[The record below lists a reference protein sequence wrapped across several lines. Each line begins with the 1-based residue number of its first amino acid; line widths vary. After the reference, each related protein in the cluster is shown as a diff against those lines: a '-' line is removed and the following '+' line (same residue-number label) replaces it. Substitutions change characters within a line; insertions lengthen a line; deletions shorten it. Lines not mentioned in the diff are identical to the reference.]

1 MSQTKLWSK
10 GKAADTLVETYT
22 AGEDIFLDQKLIAYD
37 IYGTLAHVDMLNT
50 ISIIHDD
57 ELVAIKKELVSILEK
72 YHAGEYVLQPGDE
85 DVHTRIENDV
95 TAKLSEA
102 GGKIHTGRSRNDQV
116 LVDTRLFTK
125 DQLQI
130 IALQTSELASV
141 FQKFAKT
148 HEFTPMP
155 GYTHMQ
161 QAMLSSVGAWAGQ
174 FAESLL
180 DDLSVVQVAYELNDQ
195 SPLGTGAGYGVSLP
209 LDRQLTTTLL
219 GFSKIQNNAI
229 YTQNSRGKVE
239 SVILG
244 ALSQIMLTL
253 GRFAADLLL
262 FTTAEFRF
270 FTLAEELTTGSSIMP
285 QKRNLDIMELMR
297 ARSKTMLAHQSLVQ
311 SIISGL
317 PSGYNRDLQEMKKP
331 YLESFDLVQQNLAI
345 AQLTLENL
353 TVNAENMAKHI
364 SKDMFAAHHAYQIV
378 EKQGMPFREAYRHV
392 GTHLSEIPE
401 YDPSEVLQQTI
412 SQGSGGNLQLDV
424 LGVTV
429 ARQQSQ
435 WQKEQKAFKQTIK
448 KLISVA

>member
-10 GKAADTLVETYT
+10 DKEVNTLVEVYT
-22 AGEDIFLDQKLIAYD
+22 AGEDIFLDQKLVAYD
-37 IYGTLAHVDMLNT
+37 VYGTLAHVTMLNSINI
-50 ISIIHDD
+50 ISDA
-57 ELVAIKKELVSILEK
+57 ELTAIKKELTTILQ
-72 YHAGEYVLQPGDE
+72 EYKEGSYILQSGDE
-85 DVHTRIENDV
+85 DVHTRVENDV
-95 TAKLSEA
+95 TAKLPEA

-125 DQLQI
+125 DQLQT
-130 IALQTSELASV
+130 IASQAGELASA
-141 FQKFAKT
+141 FQKFAET

-180 DDLSVVQVAYELNDQ
+180 DDLTSLQSAYSLNDQ

-209 LDRQLTTTLL
+209 LDRALTAKLL

-229 YTQNSRGKVE
+229 YAQNSRGKIE
-239 SVILG
+239 GTTLS

-253 GRFAADLLL
+253 GRFASDLLL

-285 QKRNLDIMELMR
+285 QKRNLDIMEIMR

-311 SIISGL
+311 NIISGL

-331 YLESFDLVQQNLAI
+331 YLESFDLVKQNLAI

-353 TVNAENMAKHI
+353 DINAENMARHI
-364 SKDMFAAHHAYQIV
+364 SKDMFAAHHAYRLV
-378 EKQGMPFREAYRHV
+378 EEKGMPFREAYKQV
-392 GTHLSEIPE
+392 GTNLETIPN
-401 YDPSEVLQQTI
+401 YDPAEVLQQTI
-412 SQGSGGNLQLDV
+412 SQGSGGNLQLDELKQEV
-424 LGVTV
+424 IK
-429 ARQQSQ
+429 QQTH
-435 WQKEQKAFKQTIK
+435 WQQKQKQFQKITK
-448 KLISVA
+448 GLTTNP

>member
-10 GKAADTLVETYT
+10 GKGVNTLVEAYT
-22 AGEDIFLDQKLIAYD
+22 AGEDIFLDQKLVAYD
-37 IYGTLAHVDMLNT
+37 IYGTLAHVTMLNAIT
-50 ISIIHDD
+50 IISDD
-57 ELVAIKKELVSILEK
+57 ELAAIKKELVSILEK

-116 LVDTRLFTK
+116 LVDTRLLTK

-130 IALQTSELASV
+130 IALQTSELALA

-148 HEFTPMP
+148 HEFTPIP

-180 DDLSVVQVAYELNDQ
+180 DDLSVLQAAYELNDQ

-209 LDRQLTTTLL
+209 LDRQLTAKLL
-219 GFSKIQNNAI
+219 GFSKVQNNAV
-229 YTQNSRGKVE
+229 YAQNSRGKVE
-239 SVILG
+239 SVTLG

-253 GRFAADLLL
+253 GRFASDLLL

-345 AQLTLENL
+345 AQLTLENI

-364 SKDMFAAHHAYQIV
+364 SKDMFAAHHAYQMV
-378 EKQGMPFREAYRHV
+378 ESQGIPFREAYRYV

-401 YDPSEVLQQTI
+401 YDPSEVLRQTI

-424 LGVTV
+424 LEVTITK
-429 ARQQSQ
+429 QQSY
-435 WQKEQKAFKQTIK
+435 WQEEQKIFKQTIK
-448 KLISVA
+448 KLTTSI